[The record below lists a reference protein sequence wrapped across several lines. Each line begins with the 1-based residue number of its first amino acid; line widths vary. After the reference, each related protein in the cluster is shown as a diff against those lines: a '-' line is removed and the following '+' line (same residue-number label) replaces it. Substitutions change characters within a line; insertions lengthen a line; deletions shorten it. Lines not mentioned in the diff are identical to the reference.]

1 MTTWSSAAKVVLIVA
16 ILVAAGLLISRLVRS
31 LWRPAPDAAGQ
42 QTIVSGGVERTYTLH
57 VPPETE
63 AASDPRPLV
72 FVFHGAGGSGPEM
85 QRSSGIDAV
94 ADEVGVI
101 AVYPDAAGEN
111 WSEGIGSRPERLGV
125 DDVGFVRDLLAELES
140 ACTIDPNRV
149 YAIGFSQGGFFAHRL
164 AIDLPERI
172 VAYATVAASMSR
184 VIADRYETP
193 APTPV
198 LMMHGTLDATFL
210 RQGASEGFFSYLA
223 QDALVELLS
232 ENNECVDAETAY
244 FTLDSGE
251 VSAEVHGS
259 SHADAT
265 GRVLVEH
272 YTIVGGS
279 HAWKWGQLDTA
290 KTILEFLLRFS
301 RVDP

>member
-1 MTTWSSAAKVVLIVA
+1 MTTWSNAAKVVLIVA

-31 LWRPAPDAAGQ
+31 LLQPAPDATGERS
-42 QTIVSGGVERTYTLH
+42 IVSGGVERTYALH
-57 VPPETE
+57 IPSDPE
-63 AASDPRPLV
+63 AASDPLPLV
-72 FVFHGAGGSGPEM
+72 FVFHGAGGGGPEM
-85 QRSSGIDAV
+85 QQSSGIDAV
-94 ADEVGVI
+94 ADDLGVI

-140 ACTIDPNRV
+140 AYAIDPNRI

-172 VAYATVAASMSR
+172 VAYATVAASMSP

-193 APTPV
+193 SPIPV

-210 RQGASEGFFSYLA
+210 RQGASEGTFAYLS

-232 ENNECVDAETAY
+232 ESNGCVAEETVY
-244 FTLDSGE
+244 FTLDSSE

-259 SHADAT
+259 SHADST
-265 GRVLVEH
+265 ERILVEH

-279 HAWKWGQLDTA
+279 HAWRWGRLDTA

-301 RVDP
+301 RGDP